1 MIKAVFFDLN
11 ETLLNMD
18 LLGKKFNKYFDN
30 EYAMKYWFRKLLH
43 SSVVVGSLNKYTS
56 FSELARVEL
65 ENLFYENSKEI
76 NENIKNDILG
86 TFTDLRVYE
95 DVIASLNVLKENKI
109 KIIIISNSSKE
120 MMNLQLKNSGII
132 SLIDNYYSVDM
143 VKKYKPFDLI
153 YKDVINKEQLLLS
166 EVFMIAC
173 HDWDL
178 FGAKEIGLKTAY
190 IKRKKE
196 IFNPYYPKA
205 DLEDKD
211 LYSLVKK
218 IIKY

>member
-11 ETLLNMD
+11 ETLLN
-18 LLGKKFNKYFDN
+18 
-30 EYAMKYWFRKLLH
+30 
-43 SSVVVGSLNKYTS
+43 
-56 FSELARVEL
+56 
-65 ENLFYENSKEI
+65 
-76 NENIKNDILG
+76 
-86 TFTDLRVYE
+86 
-95 DVIASLNVLKENKI
+95 
-109 KIIIISNSSKE
+109 
-120 MMNLQLKNSGII
+120 MNLQLKNSGII

-153 YKDVINKEQLLLS
+153 YKEVINREQLLPS

-178 FGAKEIGLKTAY
+178 FGAKEIELKTAY

-211 LYSLVKK
+211 LYLLAKK